1 MQTTDLTLPTMVRQT
16 GALIL
21 VIGIACIPGYGQEI
35 ALGILIVTA
44 CGNPAWTLRSIAAG
58 TMVTF
63 ISSPLVSASGDLS
76 VIVTVLKW
84 LLLFI
89 ACGRSLMS
97 RVESTESYARLNL
110 YWVVITGVLLANSVF
125 VSSLPS
131 ISILKAVGFSLGL
144 LCVIRLAMLTWNRN
158 DEMLLFFAQLGIA
171 VFITSVPLLGS
182 GAGYA
187 KNGTGFNGILNHPQ
201 ALGVFLVMTG
211 AAAFAAGCRAPR
223 LNRVLIAFGVA
234 QWSLIFL
241 TGSRTALVAIALGG
255 IVYLFETAVRG
266 VKYSRLGYL
275 PAPVIAIAITG
286 LMLVVTV
293 SPGIREGFAAFL
305 EKGDQQS
312 LVSMDNPEVALDE
325 SSRGGQVFDALAVAS
340 KHPLLG
346 YGFGVDPDSEANMDA
361 NGSQL
366 GGIPLS
372 APVEQGFLPLAT
384 IAQIGIVGSLFV
396 FAFLLSVFKLARV
409 DSGET
414 SALFAAVLGVNLG
427 EMIFYSVGG
436 LGILMWALLSL
447 FAISGTLP
455 RQSFRVPSR

>member
-1 MQTTDLTLPTMVRQT
+1 MQTTALTLPTMVRQT

-21 VIGIACIPGYGQEI
+21 LIGIACIPGYGQEV

-44 CGNPAWTLRSIAAG
+44 CGNPTWTLRSLAAG

-76 VIVTVLKW
+76 VLVSVLKW
-84 LLLFI
+84 LLLFV

-97 RVESTESYARLNL
+97 RVESTDSYARLMG
-110 YWVVITGVLLANSVF
+110 YWAVITAVLLANSVF

-131 ISILKAVGFSLGL
+131 ISVFKSVGFSLGL

-158 DEMLLFFAQLGIA
+158 AEMLFFFAQLGIA

-182 GAGYA
+182 AAGYS
-187 KNGTGFNGILNHPQ
+187 KNGSGFNGILNHPQ
-201 ALGVFLVMTG
+201 TLGVFVVMTG
-211 AAAFAAGCRAPR
+211 AATFATACKAPR
-223 LNRVLIAFGVA
+223 LSRVLIAFGLGL
-234 QWSLIFL
+234 WSLIFF
-241 TGSRTALVAIALGG
+241 TGARTALVAIALGG
-255 IVYLFETAVRG
+255 TVYLFETAVRG
-266 VKYSRLGYL
+266 IKYSQLRHL
-275 PAPVIAIAITG
+275 PAPVIAIALTG
-286 LMLVVTV
+286 LMLVVTA
-293 SPGIREGFAAFL
+293 SPRIREGFAGFL
-305 EKGDQQS
+305 EKGGEQS
-312 LVSMDNPEVALDE
+312 IVSVDNPEVALDE
-325 SSRGGQVFDALAVAS
+325 SSRGGQIFDALKLAAE
-340 KHPLLG
+340 HPLLG
-346 YGFGVDPDSEANMDA
+346 YGFGVDPDSEASMDA

-366 GGIPLS
+366 AGIPLS

-396 FAFLLSVFKLARV
+396 FAFLLSVFNLARV

-447 FAISGTLP
+447 FAVSGTFQEQCS
-455 RQSFRVPSR
+455 RAPSR